1 MKCTMESNDSIFF
14 GFTNLMKVVLLIVI
28 TLLLSAFFSGMEIA
42 FVSANKLKLELDKKS
57 NSFTSKIISIFT
69 KQESNFIVSMLIG
82 NNIALVVYGMLM
94 AQILEFNLNEIIPS
108 AFLLI
113 IVQTIISTFIILVVA
128 EFIPKAIFRINSNS
142 VLKFFSIPLLISFF
156 ILYPFNLLMITLSKW
171 ILKVFKVEIDEN
183 QRLFD
188 RVDLDDYLN
197 MLKSNQDENIEVEM
211 LQNAL
216 ELPTIKAR
224 ECMIPRTEIVA
235 VEIKTSIL
243 DLIELFIAS
252 KLSKILVYKNDI
264 DNIIG
269 YVHSLDLFRKPTTI
283 RSILM
288 PIPIVTETM
297 VATDLLQLFINQHR
311 AVAVVVDE
319 YGGTSGMVTVED
331 VTEEIVGEIEDE
343 HDKEMLID
351 KKIDNKT
358 FLFSARMEIDAIN
371 KKYEL
376 NLPTSEEYE
385 TLAGLLLH
393 FNEDI
398 PTIETEVYIEKFRFI
413 VKEVNDR
420 RIQLIQ
426 IHII

>member
-1 MKCTMESNDSIFF
+1 ME
-14 GFTNLMKVVLLIVI
+14 VVLLIAI

-57 NSFTSKIISIFT
+57 NGFTSKIISIFT
-69 KQESNFIVSMLIG
+69 KQESHFIVSMLIG
-82 NNIALVVYGMLM
+82 NNIALVVYGVLM
-94 AQILEFNLNEIIPS
+94 AQILEFNLSEIIPS

-113 IVQTIISTFIILVVA
+113 IVQTIISTLIILVVA

-142 VLKFFSIPLLISFF
+142 VLNFFSIPLLISFL

-171 ILKVFKVEIDEN
+171 ILKIFKVEIDEN

-188 RVDLDDYLN
+188 RVDLDDYLS
-197 MLKSNQDENIEVEM
+197 MLNSNEDENIEVEM

-224 ECMIPRTEIVA
+224 ECMIPRTEIIA

-243 DLIELFIAS
+243 ELKEKFIAS
-252 KLSKILVYKNDI
+252 KLSKILIYKNDI
-264 DNIIG
+264 DNVIG
-269 YVHSLDLFRKPTTI
+269 YVHSLDLFRKPKTI
-283 RSILM
+283 KSILM

-343 HDKEMLID
+343 HDKDMLID
-351 KKIDNKT
+351 KKIDDKT
-358 FLFSARMEIDAIN
+358 FLFSARMEVDAIN
-371 KKYEL
+371 KKHEL

-398 PTIETEVYIEKFRFI
+398 PEIETEVDIEKFKFV
-413 VKEVNDR
+413 VKQVNDR
-420 RIQLIQ
+420 SIQLIQ

>member
-1 MKCTMESNDSIFF
+1 
-14 GFTNLMKVVLLIVI
+14 
-28 TLLLSAFFSGMEIA
+28 
-42 FVSANKLKLELDKKS
+42 
-57 NSFTSKIISIFT
+57 
-69 KQESNFIVSMLIG
+69 
-82 NNIALVVYGMLM
+82 M
-94 AQILEFNLNEIIPS
+94 AQILEFNLSEIITS
-108 AFLLI
+108 SFLLI
-113 IVQTIISTFIILVVA
+113 IVQTIISTLIILVVA

-142 VLKFFSIPLLISFF
+142 VLKFFSIPLLISFL

-171 ILKVFKVEIDEN
+171 ILKIFKVEIDEN

-188 RVDLDDYLN
+188 RVDLDDYLS
-197 MLKSNQDENIEVEM
+197 MLNSNEDENIEVEM

-243 DLIELFIAS
+243 ELKEKFIAS

-264 DNIIG
+264 DNVIG
-269 YVHSLDLFRKPTTI
+269 YVHSLDLFRKPKTI
-283 RSILM
+283 KSILM
-288 PIPIVTETM
+288 PIPIVTEPM
-297 VATDLLQLFINQHR
+297 AATDLLQLFINQNR

-343 HDKEMLID
+343 HDKGMLID
-351 KKIDNKT
+351 KKIDDKT
-358 FLFSARMEIDAIN
+358 FLFSARMEVDAIN
-371 KKYEL
+371 KKHEL

-398 PTIETEVYIEKFRFI
+398 PEIETEVDVEKFKFV

-420 RIQLIQ
+420 SIQLIQ

>member
-1 MKCTMESNDSIFF
+1 MD
-14 GFTNLMKVVLLIVI
+14 VVLFIVI

-188 RVDLDDYLN
+188 RVDLDDYLK

-269 YVHSLDLFRKPTTI
+269 YVHSLDLFRKPKTI

-398 PTIETEVYIEKFRFI
+398 PAIETEVYIKKFKFI

-420 RIQLIQ
+420 SIQLIQ
-426 IHII
+426 IYII

>member
-1 MKCTMESNDSIFF
+1 ME
-14 GFTNLMKVVLLIVI
+14 VVLLIAI

-57 NSFTSKIISIFT
+57 NGFTSKIISIFT
-69 KQESNFIVSMLIG
+69 KQESHFIVSMLIG
-82 NNIALVVYGMLM
+82 NNIALVVYGVLM
-94 AQILEFNLNEIIPS
+94 AQILEFNLSEIIPS
-108 AFLLI
+108 TFLLI
-113 IVQTIISTFIILVVA
+113 IVQTIISTLIILVVA

-142 VLKFFSIPLLISFF
+142 VLKFFSIPLLISFL

-171 ILKVFKVEIDEN
+171 ILKIFKVEIDEN

-188 RVDLDDYLN
+188 RVDLDDYLS
-197 MLKSNQDENIEVEM
+197 MLNSNEDENIEVEM

-243 DLIELFIAS
+243 ELKEKFIAS

-264 DNIIG
+264 DNVIG
-269 YVHSLDLFRKPTTI
+269 YVHSLDLFRKPKSI
-283 RSILM
+283 KSILM

-343 HDKEMLID
+343 HDKDILID
-351 KKIDNKT
+351 KKIDDKT
-358 FLFSARMEIDAIN
+358 FLFSARMEVDAIN
-371 KKYEL
+371 KKHEL

-398 PTIETEVYIEKFRFI
+398 PEIETEVDVEKFKFV
-413 VKEVNDR
+413 VKQVNDR
-420 RIQLIQ
+420 SIQLIQ

>member
-1 MKCTMESNDSIFF
+1 ME
-14 GFTNLMKVVLLIVI
+14 VVLLIAI

-188 RVDLDDYLN
+188 RVDLDDYLK

-269 YVHSLDLFRKPTTI
+269 YVHSLDLFRKPKTI

-398 PTIETEVYIEKFRFI
+398 PAIETEVYIKKFKFI

-420 RIQLIQ
+420 SIQLIQ
-426 IHII
+426 IYII

>member
-1 MKCTMESNDSIFF
+1 
-14 GFTNLMKVVLLIVI
+14 
-28 TLLLSAFFSGMEIA
+28 
-42 FVSANKLKLELDKKS
+42 
-57 NSFTSKIISIFT
+57 
-69 KQESNFIVSMLIG
+69 
-82 NNIALVVYGMLM
+82 M

-108 AFLLI
+108 SFLLI

-142 VLKFFSIPLLISFF
+142 VLKFFSTPLLISFF

-171 ILKVFKVEIDEN
+171 ILKIFKVEIDEN

-188 RVDLDDYLN
+188 RVDLDDYLK
-197 MLKSNQDENIEVEM
+197 MFKSNQDENIEVEM

-243 DLIELFIAS
+243 DLKELFIAS

-269 YVHSLDLFRKPTTI
+269 YVHSLDLFRKPKTI

-376 NLPTSEEYE
+376 DLPTSEEYE

-398 PTIETEVYIEKFRFI
+398 PAIEKEVYIEKFKFT

-420 RIQLIQ
+420 SIQLIQ
-426 IHII
+426 IYII

>member
-1 MKCTMESNDSIFF
+1 ME
-14 GFTNLMKVVLLIVI
+14 VVLLIAI
-28 TLLLSAFFSGMEIA
+28 TLVLSAFFSGMEIA

-57 NSFTSKIISIFT
+57 NGFTSKIISIFT
-69 KQESNFIVSMLIG
+69 KQESHFIVSMLIG
-82 NNIALVVYGMLM
+82 NNIALVVYGVLM
-94 AQILEFNLNEIIPS
+94 AQILEFNLSEIIPYT
-108 AFLLI
+108 FLLI
-113 IVQTIISTFIILVVA
+113 IVQTIISTLIILVVA

-142 VLKFFSIPLLISFF
+142 VLKFFSIPLLISFL

-171 ILKVFKVEIDEN
+171 ILKIFKVEIDEN
-183 QRLFD
+183 QRLFN
-188 RVDLDDYLN
+188 RVDLDDYLS
-197 MLKSNQDENIEVEM
+197 MLNSNEDENIEVEM

-243 DLIELFIAS
+243 ELKENFIAS

-264 DNIIG
+264 DNVIG
-269 YVHSLDLFRKPTTI
+269 YVHSLDLFRKPKTI
-283 RSILM
+283 KSILM

-343 HDKEMLID
+343 HDKDILID
-351 KKIDNKT
+351 KKIDDKT
-358 FLFSARMEIDAIN
+358 FLFSARMEVDAIN
-371 KKYEL
+371 KKHEL

-398 PTIETEVYIEKFRFI
+398 PDIETEVDVEKFKFV
-413 VKEVNDR
+413 VKQVNDR
-420 RIQLIQ
+420 SIQLIQ

>member
-1 MKCTMESNDSIFF
+1 MEA
-14 GFTNLMKVVLLIVI
+14 VLLIAI

-69 KQESNFIVSMLIG
+69 KQESHFIVSMLIG
-82 NNIALVVYGMLM
+82 NNIALVVYGVLM
-94 AQILEFNLNEIIPS
+94 AQILEFSLSEIIPS

-113 IVQTIISTFIILVVA
+113 IVQTIISTLIILVVA

-142 VLKFFSIPLLISFF
+142 VLKFFSIPLLISFL

-171 ILKVFKVEIDEN
+171 ILKIFKVEIDEN

-188 RVDLDDYLN
+188 RVDLDDYLS
-197 MLKSNQDENIEVEM
+197 MLNSNEDENIEVEM

-243 DLIELFIAS
+243 ELKEKFIAS

-264 DNIIG
+264 DNVIG
-269 YVHSLDLFRKPTTI
+269 YVHSLDLFRKPKTI
-283 RSILM
+283 KSILM

-297 VATDLLQLFINQHR
+297 VATDLLQLFINQNR

-358 FLFSARMEIDAIN
+358 FLFSARMEVDAIN

-376 NLPTSEEYE
+376 NLPTSDEYE

-398 PTIETEVYIEKFRFI
+398 PEIETEVDIEKFKFI
-413 VKEVNDR
+413 VKQVNDR
-420 RIQLIQ
+420 SIQLIQ
-426 IHII
+426 IYII

>member
-1 MKCTMESNDSIFF
+1 ME
-14 GFTNLMKVVLLIVI
+14 VVLLIAI

-57 NSFTSKIISIFT
+57 NSFTSKIISVFT
-69 KQESNFIVSMLIG
+69 KQESHFIVSMLIG
-82 NNIALVVYGMLM
+82 NNIALVVYGVLM
-94 AQILEFNLNEIIPS
+94 AQILEFNLSEIITS
-108 AFLLI
+108 SFLLI
-113 IVQTIISTFIILVVA
+113 IVQTIISTLIILVVA

-142 VLKFFSIPLLISFF
+142 VLKFFSIPLLISFL

-171 ILKVFKVEIDEN
+171 ILKIFKVEIDEN

-188 RVDLDDYLN
+188 RVDLDDYLS
-197 MLKSNQDENIEVEM
+197 MLNSNEDENIEVEM

-243 DLIELFIAS
+243 ELKEKFIAS
-252 KLSKILVYKNDI
+252 KLSKILVYKDDI
-264 DNIIG
+264 DNVIG
-269 YVHSLDLFRKPTTI
+269 YVHSLDLFRKPKTI
-283 RSILM
+283 KSILM
-288 PIPIVTETM
+288 PIPIVTEPM
-297 VATDLLQLFINQHR
+297 AATDLLQLFINQNR

-343 HDKEMLID
+343 HDKDMLID
-351 KKIDNKT
+351 KKIDDKT
-358 FLFSARMEIDAIN
+358 FLFSARMEVDAIN
-371 KKYEL
+371 KKHEL

-398 PTIETEVYIEKFRFI
+398 PEIETEVDVEKFKFV

-420 RIQLIQ
+420 SIQLIQ

>member
-1 MKCTMESNDSIFF
+1 ME
-14 GFTNLMKVVLLIVI
+14 VVLLISI

-57 NSFTSKIISIFT
+57 NGFTSKIISIFT
-69 KQESNFIVSMLIG
+69 KQESHFIVSMLIG
-82 NNIALVVYGMLM
+82 NNIALVVYGVLM
-94 AQILEFNLNEIIPS
+94 AQILEFNLSEIIPS

-113 IVQTIISTFIILVVA
+113 IVQTIISTLIILVVA

-142 VLKFFSIPLLISFF
+142 VLKFFSIPLLISFL

-171 ILKVFKVEIDEN
+171 ILKIFKVEIDEN

-188 RVDLDDYLN
+188 RVDLDDYLS
-197 MLKSNQDENIEVEM
+197 MLNSNEDENIEVEM

-224 ECMIPRTEIVA
+224 ECMIPRTEIIA

-243 DLIELFIAS
+243 ELKEKFIAS

-264 DNIIG
+264 DNVIG
-269 YVHSLDLFRKPTTI
+269 YVHSLDLFRKPKTI
-283 RSILM
+283 KSILM

-297 VATDLLQLFINQHR
+297 VAADLLQLFINQHR

-343 HDKEMLID
+343 HDKDMLID
-351 KKIDNKT
+351 KKIDDKT
-358 FLFSARMEIDAIN
+358 FLFSARMEVDAIN

-398 PTIETEVYIEKFRFI
+398 PEIETEVDVEKFKFV
-413 VKEVNDR
+413 VKQVNDR
-420 RIQLIQ
+420 SIQLIQ

>member
-1 MKCTMESNDSIFF
+1 ME
-14 GFTNLMKVVLLIVI
+14 VVLLIAI

-69 KQESNFIVSMLIG
+69 KQESHFIVSMLIG
-82 NNIALVVYGMLM
+82 NNIALVVYGVLM
-94 AQILEFNLNEIIPS
+94 AQILEFNLSEIITS
-108 AFLLI
+108 SFLLI
-113 IVQTIISTFIILVVA
+113 IVQTIISTLIILVVA

-142 VLKFFSIPLLISFF
+142 VLKFFSIPLLISFL

-171 ILKVFKVEIDEN
+171 ILKIFKVEIDEN

-188 RVDLDDYLN
+188 RVDLDDYLS
-197 MLKSNQDENIEVEM
+197 MLNSNEDENIEVEM

-243 DLIELFIAS
+243 ELKEKFIAS

-264 DNIIG
+264 DNVIG
-269 YVHSLDLFRKPTTI
+269 YVHSLDLFRKPKTI
-283 RSILM
+283 KSILM
-288 PIPIVTETM
+288 PIPIVTEPM
-297 VATDLLQLFINQHR
+297 AATDLLQLFINQHR

-343 HDKEMLID
+343 HDKDMLID
-351 KKIDNKT
+351 KKIDDKT
-358 FLFSARMEIDAIN
+358 FLFSARMEVDSIN

-398 PTIETEVYIEKFRFI
+398 PEIETEVDVEKFKFV

-420 RIQLIQ
+420 SIQLIQ

>member
-1 MKCTMESNDSIFF
+1 ME
-14 GFTNLMKVVLLIVI
+14 VVLLIAI
-28 TLLLSAFFSGMEIA
+28 TLVLSAFFSGMEIA

-57 NSFTSKIISIFT
+57 NGFTSKIISIFT
-69 KQESNFIVSMLIG
+69 KQESHFIVSMLIG
-82 NNIALVVYGMLM
+82 NNIALVVYGVLM
-94 AQILEFNLNEIIPS
+94 AQILEFNLSEIIPS

-113 IVQTIISTFIILVVA
+113 IVQTIISTLIILVVA

-142 VLKFFSIPLLISFF
+142 VLKFFSIPLLISFL

-171 ILKVFKVEIDEN
+171 ILKIFKVEIDEN
-183 QRLFD
+183 QRLFN
-188 RVDLDDYLN
+188 RVDLDDYLS
-197 MLKSNQDENIEVEM
+197 MLNSNEDENIEVEM

-243 DLIELFIAS
+243 ELKEKFIAS

-264 DNIIG
+264 DNVIG
-269 YVHSLDLFRKPTTI
+269 YVHSLDLFRKPKTI
-283 RSILM
+283 KSILM

-343 HDKEMLID
+343 HDKDILID
-351 KKIDNKT
+351 KKIDDKT
-358 FLFSARMEIDAIN
+358 FLFSARMEVDAIN
-371 KKYEL
+371 KKHEL

-398 PTIETEVYIEKFRFI
+398 PEIETEVDVEKFKFV
-413 VKEVNDR
+413 VKQVNDR
-420 RIQLIQ
+420 SIQLIQ

>member
-1 MKCTMESNDSIFF
+1 MEVI
-14 GFTNLMKVVLLIVI
+14 LLIVI

-108 AFLLI
+108 SFLLI

-142 VLKFFSIPLLISFF
+142 VLKFFSTPLLISFF

-171 ILKVFKVEIDEN
+171 ILKIFKVEIDEN

-188 RVDLDDYLN
+188 RVDLDDYLK
-197 MLKSNQDENIEVEM
+197 MFKSNQDENIEVEM

-243 DLIELFIAS
+243 DLKELFIAS

-269 YVHSLDLFRKPTTI
+269 YVHSLDLFRKPKTI

-398 PTIETEVYIEKFRFI
+398 PAIETEVYIEKFKFT

-420 RIQLIQ
+420 SIQLIQ
-426 IHII
+426 IYII

>member
-1 MKCTMESNDSIFF
+1 ME
-14 GFTNLMKVVLLIVI
+14 VVLLIAI

-57 NSFTSKIISIFT
+57 NSFTSKIISVFT

-94 AQILEFNLNEIIPS
+94 AQILELNLNEIIPS

-113 IVQTIISTFIILVVA
+113 IVQTIISTLIILVVA

-142 VLKFFSIPLLISFF
+142 VLKIFSIPLLISFF

-188 RVDLDDYLN
+188 RVDLDDYLR

-243 DLIELFIAS
+243 DLTERFIAS

-264 DNIIG
+264 DNVIG
-269 YVHSLDLFRKPTTI
+269 YVHSLDLFRKPKTI

-358 FLFSARMEIDAIN
+358 FLFSARMEVDAIN

-398 PTIETEVYIEKFRFI
+398 PEIETEVDIEKFKFI
-413 VKEVNDR
+413 VKQVNDR
-420 RIQLIQ
+420 SIQLIQ

>member
-1 MKCTMESNDSIFF
+1 ME
-14 GFTNLMKVVLLIVI
+14 VVLLIAI
-28 TLLLSAFFSGMEIA
+28 TLVLSAFFSGMEIA

-57 NSFTSKIISIFT
+57 NGFTSKIISIFT
-69 KQESNFIVSMLIG
+69 KQESHFIVSMLIG
-82 NNIALVVYGMLM
+82 NNIALVVYGVLM
-94 AQILEFNLNEIIPS
+94 AQILEFNLSETIPS
-108 AFLLI
+108 AFFLI
-113 IVQTIISTFIILVVA
+113 IVQTIISTLIILVVA

-142 VLKFFSIPLLISFF
+142 VLNFFSIPLLISFL

-171 ILKVFKVEIDEN
+171 ILKIFKVEIDEN

-188 RVDLDDYLN
+188 RVDLDDYLR
-197 MLKSNQDENIEVEM
+197 MLNSNEDENIEVEM

-243 DLIELFIAS
+243 ELKEKFIAS

-264 DNIIG
+264 DNVIG
-269 YVHSLDLFRKPTTI
+269 YVHSLDLFRKPKTI
-283 RSILM
+283 KSILM

-343 HDKEMLID
+343 HDKDILID
-351 KKIDNKT
+351 KKIDDKT
-358 FLFSARMEIDAIN
+358 FLFSARMEVDAIN
-371 KKYEL
+371 KKHEL

-398 PTIETEVYIEKFRFI
+398 PEIETEVDVEKFKFV
-413 VKEVNDR
+413 VKKVNDR
-420 RIQLIQ
+420 SIQLIQ

>member
-1 MKCTMESNDSIFF
+1 MEVF
-14 GFTNLMKVVLLIVI
+14 LIII

-42 FVSANKLKLELDKKS
+42 FISANKLKLELDKKS
-57 NSFTSKIISIFT
+57 KNFSSKIISVFT
-69 KQESNFIVSMLIG
+69 KQESHFIVSMLIG
-82 NNIALVVYGMLM
+82 NNIALVVYGVMM
-94 AQILEFNLNEIIPS
+94 ANFLEYNLSEFIGS

-113 IVQTIISTFIILVVA
+113 IAQTIISTLIILVVA
-128 EFIPKAIFRINSNS
+128 EFIPKAIFRINSNR
-142 VLKFFSIPLLISFF
+142 VLKFFSLPLIISYLL
-156 ILYPFNLLMITLSKW
+156 LYPFILLMITLSKW
-171 ILKVFKVEIDEN
+171 ILRALFKVEIDEN

-188 RVDLDDYLN
+188 RVDLDAYLS
-197 MLKSNQDENIEVEM
+197 MLKAQEEENMEVEM

-216 ELPTIKAR
+216 ELPSIKAR
-224 ECMIPRTEIVA
+224 ECMVPRTEIVA
-235 VEIKTSIL
+235 VELGTSIL
-243 DLIELFIAS
+243 QLKDKFISS

-269 YVHSLDLFRKPTTI
+269 YVHSLDLFKKPKRI
-283 RSILM
+283 KSILM

-297 VATDLLQLFINQHR
+297 VASDLLELFINEHR

-343 HDKEMLID
+343 HDQESLID
-351 KKIDNKT
+351 KKIDEKT
-358 FLFSARMEIDAIN
+358 FLFSARTEVDAIN
-371 KKYEL
+371 KKYNL

-393 FNEDI
+393 FHEDI
-398 PTIETEVYIEKFRFI
+398 PEVETQVEVESFKFV

-420 RIQLIQ
+420 SIQLIQ
-426 IHII
+426 IHTI

>member
-1 MKCTMESNDSIFF
+1 MEIVF
-14 GFTNLMKVVLLIVI
+14 LIAI

-57 NSFTSKIISIFT
+57 NGFTSKIISIFT
-69 KQESNFIVSMLIG
+69 KQESHFIVSMLIG
-82 NNIALVVYGMLM
+82 NNIALVVYGVLM
-94 AQILEFNLNEIIPS
+94 AQILEFNLSEIIS
-108 AFLLI
+108 STFLLI
-113 IVQTIISTFIILVVA
+113 IVQTIISTLIILVVA

-142 VLKFFSIPLLISFF
+142 VLKFFSIPLLISFL

-171 ILKVFKVEIDEN
+171 ILKIFKVEIDEN

-188 RVDLDDYLN
+188 RVDLDDYLS
-197 MLKSNQDENIEVEM
+197 MLNSNEDENIEVEM

-224 ECMIPRTEIVA
+224 ECMIPRTEIIA

-243 DLIELFIAS
+243 ELKEKFIAS

-264 DNIIG
+264 DNVIG
-269 YVHSLDLFRKPTTI
+269 YVHSLDLFRKPKTI
-283 RSILM
+283 KSILM

-343 HDKEMLID
+343 HDKDILID
-351 KKIDNKT
+351 KKIDDKT
-358 FLFSARMEIDAIN
+358 FLFSARMEVDAIN
-371 KKYEL
+371 KKHEL

-398 PTIETEVYIEKFRFI
+398 PEIETEVDVEKFKFV
-413 VKEVNDR
+413 VKQVNDR
-420 RIQLIQ
+420 SIQLIQ